1 MSEHSFKRRYIMS
14 GKKSLEERIES
25 TKGFL
30 KENLNTVRAG
40 RANPALLDKVTVEY
54 YGTPTPLKALANI
67 SVPDPRTLL
76 VSPFDPKSI
85 ADIEKG
91 INVANIGINPTNDGK
106 VIRLVIPQ
114 LTEERRKEL
123 TKTVKTYGEDAK
135 VAVRNLRRDINDE
148 LKKLQK
154 EGELTED
161 DLKDELE
168 DVQKKIEKAIKDIDD
183 IISDKD
189 KELMEV

>member
-1 MSEHSFKRRYIMS
+1 MA
-14 GKKSLEERIES
+14 KKSLEERIEGAKS
-25 TKGFL
+25 FL

-40 RANPALLDKVTVEY
+40 RANPALLDKVQVEY

-76 VSPFDPKSI
+76 ISPFDPKSI
-85 ADIEKG
+85 SDIERA
-91 INVANIGINPTNDGK
+91 INEANIGINPANDGK
-106 VIRLVIPQ
+106 VIRLAIPQ

-123 TKTVKTYGEDAK
+123 TKVVKGYGEDAK
-135 VAVRNLRRDINDE
+135 VAIRNLRRDVNDE
-148 LKKLQK
+148 LKKAEK
-154 EGELTED
+154 AGELTED

-168 DVQKKIEKAIKDIDD
+168 ETQKTIEKAIKDVDQ
-183 IISDKD
+183 IIADKE

>member
-1 MSEHSFKRRYIMS
+1 MA
-14 GKKSLEERIES
+14 KKSLEERIEGA
-25 TKGFL
+25 KGFL

-40 RANPALLDKVTVEY
+40 RANPALLDKVQVEY

-76 VSPFDPKSI
+76 ISPFDPKSI
-85 ADIEKG
+85 SDIERA
-91 INVANIGINPTNDGK
+91 INEANIGINPANDGK
-106 VIRLVIPQ
+106 VIRLAIPQ

-123 TKTVKTYGEDAK
+123 TKVVKGYGEDAK
-135 VAVRNLRRDINDE
+135 VAIRNLRRDVNDE
-148 LKKLQK
+148 LKKAEK
-154 EGELTED
+154 AGELTED

-168 DVQKKIEKAIKDIDD
+168 ETQTTIEKAIKDIDS
-183 IISDKD
+183 IIADKE